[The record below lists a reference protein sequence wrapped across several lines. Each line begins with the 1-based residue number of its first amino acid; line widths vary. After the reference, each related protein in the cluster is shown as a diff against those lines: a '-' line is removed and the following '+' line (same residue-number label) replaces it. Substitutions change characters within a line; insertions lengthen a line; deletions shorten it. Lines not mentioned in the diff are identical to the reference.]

1 MRKSCGSLSKVHF
14 AHPFLSSVGQR
25 EKCLRRNHGCHQKW
39 NYEWNQQFQE
49 HVVPVA
55 PKHIFAIQCLIQ
67 AVILC
72 SRHIFPPCDRKVRQ
86 SRPQGSRLTQSAT
99 MPGCQ
104 PDLTWEKPESQFWGS
119 TYLYITSSRKITNNV
134 VLQPISWKVTST
146 MGPGV
151 KPEKRGLSLW
161 PNLIWHLRETW
172 EPVLGLHLSVPNS
185 LQTAHGHLSVHPC
198 NFPHLSTLFRNVE
211 CLVAPQRYLIWTEHL
226 LDVSLH
232 ETCIFLNRTYL
243 NN

>member
-25 EKCLRRNHGCHQKW
+25 EKCLRRNHCCHQKW

-72 SRHIFPPCDRKVRQ
+72 SRHIFPPCDRMVRQ

-104 PDLTWEKPESQFWGS
+104 PDLTWEKPESLFWGS
-119 TYLYITSSRKITNNV
+119 TYLYITSSRKITNSV
-134 VLQPISWKVTST
+134 VLQPVSWKVTST

-151 KPEKRGLSLW
+151 KPEKGGLSTQSDLA
-161 PNLIWHLRETW
+161 PERNLGACFGASPICTKQFANS
-172 EPVLGLHLSVPNS
+172 PQPSICAS
-185 LQTAHGHLSVHPC
+185 LQLSPSVHIVPEYRM
-198 NFPHLSTLFRNVE
+198 FGGPPEIS
-211 CLVAPQRYLIWTEHL
+211 Y
-226 LDVSLH
+226 
-232 ETCIFLNRTYL
+232 LNRASTWCVPSRDMYL
-243 NN
+243 SE

>member
-25 EKCLRRNHGCHQKW
+25 EKCLRRNHRCHQKW

-72 SRHIFPPCDRKVRQ
+72 SRHTFPPCDRKVRQ
-86 SRPQGSRLTQSAT
+86 SRPQGSRLQLCQGANLTS
-99 MPGCQ
+99 PGRNQRASFGAQ
-104 PDLTWEKPESQFWGS
+104 PIYTLLHHAKLPNSV
-119 TYLYITSSRKITNNV
+119 L
-134 VLQPISWKVTST
+134 LQPISWKVTST

-151 KPEKRGLSLW
+151 KPEKRASRID
-161 PNLIWHLRETW
+161 LIWSGTW
-172 EPVLGLHLSVPNS
+172 EKPES
-185 LQTAHGHLSVHPC
+185 LFWG
-198 NFPHLSTLFRNVE
+198 F
-211 CLVAPQRYLIWTEHL
+211 
-226 LDVSLH
+226 
-232 ETCIFLNRTYL
+232 TYL
-243 NN
+243 YQTVCKQPTAIYLCILATFPICPHCSGM